1 MRRTVRSMATMAPG
15 ERAVIAAVIDL
26 DDAIQRLMSLGLVE
40 GADIEMAGAAIGGDP
55 LEFRLYGCGIS
66 LRREQA
72 ERFLIEQRAAV
83 GE

>member
-1 MRRTVRSMATMAPG
+1 MATMAPG

>member
-1 MRRTVRSMATMAPG
+1 MAKMAPG
-15 ERAVIAAVIDL
+15 EQAVIAAVIDL

>member
-1 MRRTVRSMATMAPG
+1 MATMAPG
-15 ERAVIAAVIDL
+15 EQAVIAAVIDL